1 MLEHRVKYAIRP
13 FEKKKE
19 NQGRSVR
26 LRDEKLFEEA
36 RRVFSSVG
44 AVSVAFSFFL
54 KSLEF
59 LILLFQDKR
68 IVSLKLGC

>member
-19 NQGRSVR
+19 NQGRSAR

-36 RRVFSSVG
+36 RRVFFICGSGVRSI
-44 AVSVAFSFFL
+44 FIFFQRA
-54 KSLEF
+54 SNF
-59 LILLFQDKR
+59 
-68 IVSLKLGC
+68 